1 MVLIA
6 LAEIAV
12 ETSWWALKQSYNLGY
27 YMVYGSSES
36 KEDKILNHIEE
47 LRKINE
53 LERIELNEIRAE
65 NRIMR
70 EIYKRMIE
78 SGEII
83 TIDNKNNKNKNIT
96 KNSDD
101 KYKRRSL
108 FDNEDDIKMLT
119 YNIPSNDED
128 SHNNQDSENILDM
141 DFDSMDFDSIDVI
154 NQDNNGE
161 EEDNNGEE
169 EDNNGE
175 EEDNNGEEEDN
186 NGEEEDNSLNQKQD
200 EFIYNYYKNILNK

>member
-27 YMVYGSSES
+27 YMVYGSTES

-83 TIDNKNNKNKNIT
+83 TIEHKNNKNKKIT
-96 KNSDD
+96 KNGDD
-101 KYKRRSL
+101 KYKKRSL
-108 FDNEDDIKMLT
+108 FDNEDNVKMLT
-119 YNIPSNDED
+119 YNIPSKDED
-128 SHNNQDSENILDM
+128 PHNNQDSVNILD
-141 DFDSMDFDSIDVI
+141 MDFDSIDVI
-154 NQDNNGE
+154 NEDNNGGEEEDNNSGE
-161 EEDNNGEE
+161 EEDNNGS
-169 EDNNGE
+169 
-175 EEDNNGEEEDN
+175 
-186 NGEEEDNSLNQKQD
+186 EEEDNSLNQKQD